1 MKLWIGNIAPDTT
14 DEELREFVKKYAP
27 DLECTKIQRI
37 EGDGSR
43 PAAQL
48 EFKDTPYGSVERI
61 SMRLHGMYWNGRELY
76 VQTMAR

>member
-1 MKLWIGNIAPDTT
+1 MKLWIGNIEPGTAD
-14 DEELREFVKKYAP
+14 DEIKAFVMKYAP
-27 DLECTKIQRI
+27 DLEITKVQRL

-43 PAAQL
+43 PAVQL

-61 SMRLHGMYWNGRELY
+61 AMRLHGMHWKGRELY